1 MHNFRHPVAVTLA
14 FVLVALLALANLEG
28 RASAQGILPERE
40 YSELI
45 SFPATPEEL
54 GLPRFVDSEAIPNP
68 LPPIFIPPNDF
79 LAEQGRNSLH
89 GDNYNSDTLNYDAP
103 LGIDPIVS
111 SRQLGLL
118 AATCPTVV
126 FDSYGNVVTICIGI
140 ARVRLFLMDPHSLE
154 VLAEQELPLRAWVA
168 AGRPEDITTDSSGG
182 GYFHVDQFGRALVG
196 VSNQRIQRWE
206 ALQVKNKQWEWVLVD
221 DYDLAAYLGDPDAPL
236 QDALPDYAGR
246 LWFTTQPGIIGYLD
260 ETTGD
265 VKTCVLG
272 DGDGDGNGDC
282 DGDGDGDGDG
292 EFLQN
297 GFAVDI
303 DGAIY
308 AVTVEA
314 LYRLEVDQD
323 GLIFVAWRQAY
334 LNDGGQGGLLSQGSG
349 TTPTLFGDNN
359 DLVAIAD
366 NSAGRIHL
374 NVYRRQDGVQICQFP
389 MFEEGASATENSPI
403 GYGNDLVLENNAG
416 YPGPFGDPLLTTPGL
431 TRVHVREDRGKC
443 VEDLSCCD
451 LIWHTT
457 EFRAQTTPRLST
469 ATGLIYTYSV
479 KEGQPVLGIPING
492 WYFGA
497 LDWETGERAF
507 EVWVGNGG
515 FWNNVLDPVTL
526 GPDGTAYV
534 GTKNGLMAIR
544 DSRKKPKKPKKDK

>member
-1 MHNFRHPVAVTLA
+1 MHHLRHPAVFTFALVLVTLIA
-14 FVLVALLALANLEG
+14 CASFARG
-28 RASAQGILPERE
+28 ASANGNLPDSD
-40 YSELI
+40 YPELF
-45 SFPATPEEL
+45 SWPGTPEEV
-54 GLPRFVDSEAIPNP
+54 GLPRFVGSEAAAKP
-68 LPPIFIPPNDF
+68 LSPIFIPPNDF

-89 GDNYNSDTLNYDAP
+89 GDNYNSDTLNYEAP
-103 LGIDPIVS
+103 LGIDPVIS

-126 FDSYGNVVTICIGI
+126 FDLHGNVVTICIGV
-140 ARVRLFLMDPHSLE
+140 ARVRLFLMDPHTLE

-196 VSNQRIQRWE
+196 VANQRIQRWE
-206 ALQVKNKQWEWVLVD
+206 AIQVKKKSWEWQLVD
-221 DYDLAAYLGDPDAPL
+221 DYDLTPVLNNPDAPL
-236 QDALPDYAGR
+236 QDAIPDYTGR

-260 ETTGD
+260 ENTG
-265 VKTCVLG
+265 KFETLEL
-272 DGDGDGNGDC
+272 
-282 DGDGDGDGDG
+282 G

-297 GFAVDI
+297 GFAIDT

-314 LYRLEVDQD
+314 LYRLSVNAEGSIVID
-323 GLIFVAWRQAY
+323 WEMAY
-334 LNDGGQGGLLSQGSG
+334 DNDGGQGGLLSAGSG
-349 TTPTLFGDNN
+349 TTPTLFGDEN
-359 DLVAIAD
+359 DLIAIAD
-366 NSAGRIHL
+366 NSAGQIHI
-374 NVYRRQDGVQICQFP
+374 NVYHRQDGRQICEFA
-389 MFEEGASATENSPI
+389 MFQQDASATENSPI

-416 YPGPFGDPLLTTPGL
+416 YPGPFGDPLLTVPGL
-431 TRVHVREDRGKC
+431 TRVHVN
-443 VEDLSCCD
+443 EDLISGCK
-451 LIWHTT
+451 LVWHTD

-479 KEGQPVLGIPING
+479 KAGEPFLGLIPTYG

-497 LDWETGERAF
+497 LDWETGERVY
-507 EVWVGNGG
+507 EVWVGNGS
-515 FWNNVLDPVTL
+515 FWNNVLDPVTI

-544 DSRKKPKKPKKDK
+544 DGGKGKKPKTDK

>member
-1 MHNFRHPVAVTLA
+1 MTLLPRSS
-14 FVLVALLALANLEG
+14 FLVSLVALAALGTTLVASP
-28 RASAQGILPERE
+28 ASANGDSSEPNYGELWSLP
-40 YSELI
+40 S
-45 SFPATPEEL
+45 TPEQI
-54 GLPRFVDSEAIPNP
+54 GLPRFVGSEGTPNP
-68 LPPIFIPPNDF
+68 LPPIVIPPNDF
-79 LAEQGRNSLH
+79 LAEQGQNGLH

-103 LGIDPIVS
+103 LGVNPTVT
-111 SRQLGLL
+111 SRQLGLI

-126 FDSYGNVVTICIGI
+126 FDSYGNVMTICIGI

-154 VLAEQELPLRAWVA
+154 VLAEQELPLRAWVE

-182 GYFHVDQFGRALVG
+182 GYFHADRFGRALVG
-196 VSNQRIQRWE
+196 VANQRIQRWE
-206 ALQVKNKQWEWVLVD
+206 ALLVGNNEWEWQLVD
-221 DYDLAAYLGDPDAPL
+221 DYDLRPILNNADAPL

-260 ETTGD
+260 ENTGEVVTLELD
-265 VKTCVLG
+265 
-272 DGDGDGNGDC
+272 
-282 DGDGDGDGDG
+282 

-297 GFAVDI
+297 GFAIDP

-314 LYRLEVDQD
+314 LYRLALGDD
-323 GLIFVAWRQAY
+323 GSINVAWRKAY

-349 TTPTLFGDNN
+349 TTPTLFGDND

-366 NSAGRIHL
+366 NSAGRINI
-374 NVYRRQDGVQICQFP
+374 NVYRRADGEQICQFP

-403 GYGNDLVLENNAG
+403 GYGNDVVLENNAG
-416 YPGPFGDPLLTTPGL
+416 YPGPFGDPQLTTAGL
-431 TRVHVREDRGKC
+431 SRVHVREDYSG
-443 VEDLSCCD
+443 CD
-451 LIWHTT
+451 LVWNTT

-479 KEGQPVLGIPING
+479 KPGQPLFGFIPTNG

-497 LDWETGERAF
+497 LDWETGERAY
-507 EVWVGNGG
+507 EVWVGNGTN
-515 FWNNVLDPVTL
+515 WNNVLDPVTL

-544 DSRKKPKKPKKDK
+544 DGEAPGNGKKKKKDK

>member
-1 MHNFRHPVAVTLA
+1 MHNFRHPAALTFA
-14 FVLVALLALANLEG
+14 FVLVTVVALAGALG
-28 RASAQGILPERE
+28 RASADRPQPDSDYPELF
-40 YSELI
+40 SWP
-45 SFPATPEEL
+45 STPEQL
-54 GLPRFVDSEAIPNP
+54 GLPRFVGSEAIPNP
-68 LPPIFIPPNDF
+68 LPPISIPPNDF

-221 DYDLAAYLGDPDAPL
+221 DYDLSADLNDPDAPL

-260 ETTGD
+260 ENTGE
-265 VKTCVLG
+265 VETLALG
-272 DGDGDGNGDC
+272 Q
-282 DGDGDGDGDG
+282 
-292 EFLQN
+292 FLQN
-297 GFAVDI
+297 GFAVDT
-303 DGAIY
+303 DGAVY
-308 AVTVEA
+308 AVTVDE
-314 LYRLEVDQD
+314 LYRLGVNDD
-323 GLIFVAWRQAY
+323 GSIGVTWQRPY

-349 TTPTLFGDNN
+349 TTPTLFGEN
-359 DLVAIAD
+359 DDLIAIAD
-366 NSAGRIHL
+366 NSAGRINL
-374 NVYRRQDGVQICQFP
+374 NVYRRETGVQICQFP

-403 GYGNDLVLENNAG
+403 GYGNDVVLENNAG
-416 YPGPFGDPLLTTPGL
+416 YPGPFGNPLETVAGL
-431 TRVHVREDRGKC
+431 TRLHVRDDYTG
-443 VEDLSCCD
+443 CD
-451 LIWHTT
+451 LVWHTE

-544 DSRKKPKKPKKDK
+544 DGGKKPKKEKKDK

>member
-1 MHNFRHPVAVTLA
+1 MHRARHPAVFTFTL
-14 FVLVALLALANLEG
+14 VLATLLALAG
-28 RASAQGILPERE
+28 FAPRASANGNPSDSDYPELL
-40 YSELI
+40 SWP
-45 SFPATPEEL
+45 STPEKL
-54 GLPRFVDSEAIPNP
+54 GLPRFVGVEATPNP
-68 LPPIFIPPNDF
+68 LPPIMIPPNDF

-103 LGIDPIVS
+103 LGRDPVVT

-126 FDSYGNVVTICIGI
+126 FDSHGNVVTICIGI

-206 ALQVKNKQWEWVLVD
+206 ALEVKKKRWEWHLVD
-221 DYDLAAYLGDPDAPL
+221 DYDLRPILDNPDAPL
-236 QDALPDYAGR
+236 QDAIPDYAGR
-246 LWFTTQPGIIGYLD
+246 LWFTTQPGIIGYID
-260 ETTGD
+260 ENTGD
-265 VKTCVLG
+265 TRTFEL
-272 DGDGDGNGDC
+272 
-282 DGDGDGDGDG
+282 G

-297 GFAVDI
+297 GFAIDV

-308 AVTVEA
+308 AVTVDA
-314 LYRLEVDQD
+314 LYRLGVEAD
-323 GLIFVAWRQAY
+323 GSIAVAWRKPY
-334 LNDGGQGGLLSQGSG
+334 LNDGGQGGLLSTGSG
-349 TTPTLFGDNN
+349 TTPTLFGEES

-366 NSAGRIHL
+366 NSAGRINL
-374 NVYRRQDGVQICQFP
+374 NVYRRHDGEQICQFP
-389 MFEEGASATENSPI
+389 MFDEGASATENSPI
-403 GYGNDLVLENNAG
+403 GYGDSLVLENNAG
-416 YPGPFGDPLLTTPGL
+416 YPGPFGDPLQTVAGL
-431 TRVHVREDRGKC
+431 TRIQVRGDRSG
-443 VEDLSCCD
+443 CD
-451 LIWHTT
+451 LVWHSE

-479 KEGQPVLGIPING
+479 KEGRRLFGIPFNG

-497 LDWETGERAF
+497 LDWETGERAY
-507 EVWVGNGG
+507 EVWVGNGS

-534 GTKNGLMAIR
+534 GTKNGLMSIR
-544 DSRKKPKKPKKDK
+544 DGGKQKPPKKKNK

>member
-1 MHNFRHPVAVTLA
+1 MHNLRHPAAVTLA
-14 FVLVALLALANLEG
+14 FVFVTILALTNLTG
-28 RASAQGILPERE
+28 RASANGAPLDSGYPELF
-40 YSELI
+40 SWP
-45 SFPATPEEL
+45 STPEQL
-54 GLPRFVDSEAIPNP
+54 GLPRFVGSEATPNP

-206 ALQVKNKQWEWVLVD
+206 ALEVKNKHWEWQLID
-221 DYDLAAYLGDPDAPL
+221 DYDLTADLDDPDAPL

-265 VKTCVLG
+265 VKTCVLRQ
-272 DGDGDGNGDC
+272 GDC
-282 DGDGDGDGDG
+282 DADGDGDGDGDG

-297 GFAVDI
+297 GFAVDT

-366 NSAGRIHL
+366 NSAGRINL
-374 NVYRRQDGVQICQFP
+374 NVYRRETGEQICQFP

-416 YPGPFGDPLLTTPGL
+416 
-431 TRVHVREDRGKC
+431 
-443 VEDLSCCD
+443 
-451 LIWHTT
+451 
-457 EFRAQTTPRLST
+457 
-469 ATGLIYTYSV
+469 
-479 KEGQPVLGIPING
+479 
-492 WYFGA
+492 
-497 LDWETGERAF
+497 
-507 EVWVGNGG
+507 
-515 FWNNVLDPVTL
+515 
-526 GPDGTAYV
+526 
-534 GTKNGLMAIR
+534 
-544 DSRKKPKKPKKDK
+544 